1 MNGPGVLPV
10 GAPPALVDRVPDESL
25 RPQQPLHRLGPRLP
39 LGEAVLGLQQPTN
52 HQQPAHQVVQGLA
65 GGVPVWVGDHPDQQ
79 RVGLAML
86 LRGHPSRV
94 RHPRPLAKLACAPFP
109 SSLWVNANDLV
120 MANDLDDL
128 DGAEGDPQPPQGRE
142 LVIVDLGHTT
152 IMPPSWPEHRAAAA
166 LAWATWCR
174 SNTG

>member
-1 MNGPGVLPV
+1 
-10 GAPPALVDRVPDESL
+10 
-25 RPQQPLHRLGPRLP
+25 
-39 LGEAVLGLQQPTN
+39 
-52 HQQPAHQVVQGLA
+52 
-65 GGVPVWVGDHPDQQ
+65 
-79 RVGLAML
+79 
-86 LRGHPSRV
+86 
-94 RHPRPLAKLACAPFP
+94 
-109 SSLWVNANDLV
+109 

-152 IMPPSWPEHRAAAA
+152 IMPPSWPEHRAAA